1 MIAHLDYCPEIS
13 SLIRSLCSFLLMAIP
28 IDLRF
33 NSKVAKDFPLVIPI
47 ALVIVLV
54 IGLCL
59 LLF

>member
-1 MIAHLDYCPEIS
+1 
-13 SLIRSLCSFLLMAIP
+13 MAIP